1 MSDKKIIPKCKKGK
15 TSYVSSEGRWLPCC
29 SYPHLGKI
37 LEESIFYNDEY
48 LIKNNTEF
56 HNFHEKDSFK
66 LWIDFTEQNYDKAY
80 NICKLRCSIKSHE
93 LNKKNKNI
101 TWVMDEQSYITNKF
115 QLMDFIQNNEL
126 EYDFDKFIKK

>member
-80 NICKLRCSIKSHE
+80 NDITDILNKE
-93 LNKKNKNI
+93 LNNYSGI
-101 TWVMDEQSYITNKF
+101 LTEI
-115 QLMDFIQNNEL
+115 NNSS
-126 EYDFDKFIKK
+126 DKVNSSIMLCP